1 MNTPTILIYLEMVA
15 NSDLSINLAMHVT
28 VLAALAAVLMIKG
41 EWAKRYLFHFSI
53 WMLFTS
59 VTIRAITF
67 GNPFHAVTFGVLG
80 VLAFMHLVLNNMEIE
95 PSGNKV
101 QTAVALFF
109 ILIGLWYPEF
119 VHKNLGAMLLYSPMG
134 VIPCPTLLATL
145 GLMTLVYR
153 GSGKLLY
160 GTTII
165 IGFVYGI
172 IGTFVLGVYL
182 DAALLILS
190 LYAAYVYF
198 TATPGNNL
206 DAIRVRLR

>member
-1 MNTPTILIYLEMVA
+1 MNTATILNYLEMVA
-15 NSDLSINLAMHVT
+15 NSDLSVNMVMHVT
-28 VLAALAAVLMIKG
+28 VLAALAAVFLIKG

-67 GNPFHAVTFGVLG
+67 GNPFHAVTFGILG
-80 VLAFMHLVLNNMEIE
+80 VVAFMHLVLNNMEIE
-95 PSGNKV
+95 PNRNKL

-160 GTTII
+160 GATII

-182 DAALLILS
+182 DIALLLLS
-190 LYAAYVYF
+190 VYAAYVYY
-198 TATPGNNL
+198 TEASDKKT
-206 DAIRVRLR
+206 DAIRVRLK